1 MSNSVRNLAPQA
13 KVRLKLVNDRK
24 SRKSSKKTIDV
35 LSQTTSVKIENDLEK
50 PKETILADTVPVDL
64 KASLDP
70 EERNIEDEKTDN
82 VTISQREL
90 LGEEDVFDE

>member
-1 MSNSVRNLAPQA
+1 MRNLAPQA

-35 LSQTTSVKIENDLEK
+35 LSQTTSVKIQNDLEK
-50 PKETILADTVPVDL
+50 PKETILADTAPIDL
-64 KASLDP
+64 KSSLDP
-70 EERNIEDEKTDN
+70 EEKNIEDEKTDN

-90 LGEEDVFDE
+90 LEEEDQLNE